1 MPTDTRVIVG
11 IHECLRKEFASL
23 PLRVKAV
30 AVDDGER
37 AAVVGRHVLVMCDL
51 LEAHDR
57 AQARVVRPLVADRAP
72 ASVEVVDAAEIEG
85 RALTDAIPAVRAQV
99 LAWQDDAT
107 VLARATIH
115 TTLIGFERLLLA
127 RLGTEEAQMV
137 PLLAEVLE
145 PGDVDAVLAAGLAT
159 LPDDEVPPRGRH
171 DPGRHQVGGRR
182 DGLGP
187 AADRCARGV
196 RGDRPR
202 HVRRL
207 PSAAHRRLTGLVVRS
222 SGRAGRR
229 GPCRAAP
236 CRSSSGAARRRSR
249 CAGASCTRPGA
260 GGTR

>member
-72 ASVEVVDAAEIEG
+72 ASVEVVDAAETEG

-145 PGDVDAVLAAGLAT
+145 PVDVDAVLAAGLAT
-159 LPDDEVPPRGRH
+159 LPDDEVPLA
-171 DPGRHQVGGRR
+171 VGMILDDTRSEVGEMVW
-182 DGLGP
+182 D
-187 AADRCARGV
+187 
-196 RGDRPR
+196 
-202 HVRRL
+202 RL
-207 PSAAHRRLTGLVVRS
+207 PTAVREEFEATGRATYADYRRRLTDG
-222 SGRAGRR
+222 
-229 GPCRAAP
+229 
-236 CRSSSGAARRRSR
+236 
-249 CAGASCTRPGA
+249 
-260 GGTR
+260 